1 MSDLTIHT
9 KEFLKILTKCSV
21 GNTFDFFQLLVSQ
34 DEIKT
39 GTANAN
45 QSLVAIMTLKNDF
58 IDGLK
63 PNDIFEFNFISPSAS
78 IIPQLK
84 LFKKDDLKCK
94 LTFSKGVCVSKIKVT
109 EPDSKISAA
118 WSLGVPNT
126 SLIFSNNAKLK
137 SFEPFTELP
146 IDDKFIEI
154 AETIRKASSAVNKIY
169 FTTLKNSLRLE
180 ATDWKNDFSGNFNI
194 TLQELELENSHQ
206 HIILCFDA
214 PMFFSVLKNLDI
226 EKDFSCKVIYK
237 ADKKVGAIMISC
249 KDNSEMFFLPSIIEE
264 VDRQKVVNKLIEDEN
279 V

>member
-1 MSDLTIHT
+1 MSDFTIHT

-21 GNTFDFFQLLVSQ
+21 GNTFNFFQLLVSQ

-39 GTANAN
+39 GTSNSN
-45 QSLVAIMTLKNDF
+45 QSLVAVMTLKNNF

-63 PNDIFEFNFISPSAS
+63 PTDIFEFNFITPAAS

-84 LFKKDDLKCK
+84 LFKSDTLKCK
-94 LTFSKGVCVSKIKVT
+94 LAFSKGVCVSKIKVNESET
-109 EPDSKISAA
+109 KTSVS

-137 SFEPFTELP
+137 AFEPFTELK
-146 IDDKFIEI
+146 IDEKFIEI
-154 AETIRKASSAVNKIY
+154 SETIRKASSGINKLY
-169 FTTLKNSLRLE
+169 FTTLKNSLRMD

-194 TLQELELENSHQ
+194 TLQELELENSYQ
-206 HIILCFDA
+206 HIALCFDA

-226 EKDFSCKVIYK
+226 EKDFSCKVVYK
-237 ADKKVGAIMISC
+237 PDKKVGAIMISC
-249 KDNSEMFFLPSIIEE
+249 KDNSEMFFLPSMIEE
-264 VDRQKVVNKLIEDEN
+264 VDRQKVANKLMEDDN